1 MLVGNKNLPKGVSMQ
16 NFNIIIPNGALEILT
31 RLEESGYEAYVVGG
45 CVRDS
50 LMGKIPDDWDITTS
64 ALPNEVIEVF
74 KGGQVILT
82 GLKHGTVTVRLNGKN
97 YEVTTFRSEGKY
109 LDSRH
114 PSSVDFVRDIKE
126 DLKRR
131 DFTVNAMAYSPKR
144 GLIDLYDGF
153 LDLQNG
159 TIRAVGVA
167 EERFEEDAL
176 RILRGVRF
184 VSSTGFDLDK
194 NTLNAMIKKAELL
207 QRISVERIFNELD
220 KLLIGEFAHKAL
232 LTAPEI
238 IFEIIPELEKCYN
251 FNQHSKWHAYDVYKH
266 TVFAIK
272 GASAKRELKWCMLLH
287 DIAKPQ
293 KFFLDDNGEG
303 HFYGHADLSE
313 EIAIK
318 ILKRLKAPT
327 RLIERVCFLVKN
339 HDRPFPQNDLKLKLR
354 LAEIGE
360 ENARDLIGVK
370 YADNFAQGTL
380 RAQEERKNIEE
391 LEKRINGVFLS
402 EKCMSIKDLAVDGN
416 DVLLYGF
423 KGKEVG
429 EILHGL
435 FIDVLTCNIKNE
447 RASLLKSIE
456 KRAKNRL

>member
-1 MLVGNKNLPKGVSMQ
+1 MLVGNKKLPKGVGMQ

-31 RLEESGYEAYVVGG
+31 RLEENGYEAYVVGG

-74 KGGQVILT
+74 KGEQVILT

-97 YEVTTFRSEGKY
+97 YEVTTFRSEGEY
-109 LDSRH
+109 FDSRH

-153 LDLQNG
+153 LDLERG
-159 TIRAVGVA
+159 VIRTVGNA

-207 QRISVERIFNELD
+207 KKISVERVFAELD
-220 KLLIGEFAHKAL
+220 KMLVASHVEKAL
-232 LTAPEI
+232 TFAPEV
-238 IFEIIPELEKCYN
+238 IFEVVPELKACFN
-251 FNQHSKWHAYDVYKH
+251 FNQRSKWHLYDVYTH
-266 TVFAIK
+266 IIK
-272 GASAKRELKWCMLLH
+272 SVQGVKAKRELRWCMLLH

-327 RLIERVCFLVKN
+327 SFIERVCFLVKN

-360 ENARDLIGVK
+360 ENARDLIDVK